1 VPRSLSGRVVAAGAV
16 VALLVIL
23 ALAWSSIA
31 PAPSASPGPSGV
43 ASHRASDPPSPDPAD
58 ASQASSPGP
67 SLPPTTA
74 PSPPMSPAP
83 GEVTLAQLLSML
95 TTQPENRIGYDR
107 ALFAHWIDADG
118 DGCDTRKE
126 VLIGESRIAVTVGP
140 NCSLSGGS
148 WLSSYDDV
156 PFTDPSGLDIDHMV
170 PLAEAWDSGAWSWS
184 AATRQAFANDIGVG
198 WSLIAVSASSNRA
211 KSDQDPADWL
221 PPEADAWCGYLGD
234 WLAVKVRW
242 SLSVDSRERTALA
255 SLIEACPGTSRPVV
269 VASVSS
275 ATPPPAA
282 SQPASC
288 DPAYP
293 TVCIPPPPPDL
304 DCGEISYRQF
314 TVLAPD
320 PHGFDGDHDGVGCES
335 G

>member
-234 WLAVKVRW
+234 WLPAGATRPTRRSASRRLRRTLIAARSAIDSSRSWHLIPTGSTATTTGSVARAV
-242 SLSVDSRERTALA
+242 SAA
-255 SLIEACPGTSRPVV
+255 RPRG
-269 VASVSS
+269 
-275 ATPPPAA
+275 P
-282 SQPASC
+282 
-288 DPAYP
+288 
-293 TVCIPPPPPDL
+293 
-304 DCGEISYRQF
+304 
-314 TVLAPD
+314 
-320 PHGFDGDHDGVGCES
+320 
-335 G
+335 